1 MGASNGAGAKGGYE
15 TLELSQEGPVLWI
28 ALDRPDRRNAINWQM
43 HRDIQGAFQDA
54 EEDDSV
60 RVIVL
65 RGNGPCFS
73 AGHDLYEVAEDYLS
87 GSFVMRP
94 LKRTRE
100 EPPEFVLREISKP
113 IIAAVHGFLGPQ
125 AVHTALGADLVFAA
139 EGTILS
145 FEQMRAGG
153 AGINPLIP
161 LMIGEKK
168 TKEWQLLGK
177 ALTAEEAE
185 RYGLVNR
192 VVPAAQLLDEVRR
205 CAEEIAAM
213 PPQNVAANKAA
224 INMVMNV
231 LGARVLRQIG
241 WIYGSLGHGSD
252 FDKSFFATAREH
264 GLKQALE
271 MRDAAHGGREASG
284 MKYRT
289 SR

>member
-1 MGASNGAGAKGGYE
+1 MESYE
-15 TLELSQEGPVLWI
+15 TVAVEQQGPVRWI
-28 ALDRPDRRNAINWQM
+28 ALDRPERRNAISWQM
-43 HRDIQGAFQDA
+43 HRDIESAFQDA

-65 RGNGPCFS
+65 HGKGPCFS
-73 AGHDLYEVAEDYLS
+73 AGHDLYEVADDYLS

-94 LKRTRE
+94 LLRNRE
-100 EPPEFVLREISKP
+100 ATPEFVLREISKP
-113 IIAAVHGFLGPQ
+113 IIAAIHGFLGPQ
-125 AVHTALGADLVFAA
+125 AVHTAIAADLVLAA

-177 ALTAEEAE
+177 AFTAEEAE
-185 RYGLVNR
+185 RYGLLNR
-192 VVPAAQLLDEVRR
+192 VVPAADLLEEARR
-205 CAEEIAAM
+205 WAEEIASM
-213 PPQNVAANKAA
+213 PPQNVSANKAA

-231 LGARVLRQIG
+231 LGARTLRQIG

-252 FDKSFFATAREH
+252 FDKAFFDTAKQV
-264 GLKQALE
+264 GLKKALE
-271 MRDAAHGGREASG
+271 MRDAKHGGRAASG
-284 MKYRT
+284 LNYRA
-289 SR
+289 RD

>member
-1 MGASNGAGAKGGYE
+1 MGQYE
-15 TLELSQEGPVLWI
+15 TVEVEREGPIFWM
-28 ALDRPDRRNAINWQM
+28 ALDRPERRNAINWQM
-43 HRDIQGAFQDA
+43 HRDIEAALQEAD
-54 EEDDSV
+54 EDDSV
-60 RVIVL
+60 AVIIL

-73 AGHDLYEVAEDYLS
+73 AGHDLYEVAEEYIS

-94 LKRTRE
+94 LKRARE
-100 EPPEFVLREISKP
+100 AIPEFVLREISKP
-113 IIAAVHGFLGPQ
+113 VIAAIHGFLGPQ
-125 AVHTALGADLVFAA
+125 AVHTALGADLIIAA

-177 ALTAEEAE
+177 ALTVEEAHE
-185 RYGLVNR
+185 HGLINR
-192 VVPAAQLLDEVRR
+192 VVPGSDLLEVARGWAQ
-205 CAEEIAAM
+205 EIAAM

-224 INMVMNV
+224 INMVMSV
-231 LGARVLRQIG
+231 LGAKVLRQIG

-252 FDKSFFATAREH
+252 FDKDFFATAQEK

-271 MRDAAHGGREASG
+271 KRDAKHGGREASG
-284 MKYRT
+284 MNYRST
-289 SR
+289 R